1 MVADIERVLAVMDAL
16 GVARGPI
23 RGEAENDGYA
33 AAVCETADGVVRF
46 RVARVTPTKTG
57 LFVATWRRAADG
69 TTEPFGAG
77 DQHRLVI
84 VTRDDGGFGA
94 FVFPD
99 VALAAQGV
107 VSVGGVGGKRGFRV
121 YPPWSVVESRQA
133 AATQRWQCAYFLP
146 LADGAPMDREAV
158 RLFV

>member
-57 LFVATWRRAADG
+57 SFVAVWRRAADG

-77 DQHRLVI
+77 EQRRLVI

-121 YPPWSVVESRQA
+121 Y
-133 AATQRWQCAYFLP
+133 
-146 LADGAPMDREAV
+146 
-158 RLFV
+158 